1 MRPGYEKR
9 EDLGKRREIAA
20 ELFGAIRWKSQ
31 THGFARCPGEGTHS
45 GKGGPRD
52 FEVLLN
58 GVPCCRCFHKSCVA
72 IVEEAKKTLR
82 SRIGKAECVRV
93 SGPAG
98 SAPRK
103 RTFTLGRPTP
113 FGRKRNHE
121 VRGVSVADALL
132 GRVGRA
138 EDNTSH
144 SPNVYPQGVSFK
156 PSDPSELGGKVE
168 TGVKVAGTPQA
179 TAPLPSA
186 TKESFFC
193 PPNAGGKAPVQNGH
207 EVNS

>member
-20 ELFGAIRWKSQ
+20 ELFGAIRWKSPTQ
-31 THGFARCPGEGTHS
+31 GYARCPGEGTHS
-45 GKGGPRD
+45 GQGGPRD
-52 FEVLLN
+52 FRVLLD
-58 GVPCCRCFHKSCVA
+58 GVPNVKCFHASCLA
-72 IVEEAKKTLR
+72 IVEEAKRKLR

-93 SGPAG
+93 SAPGG

-113 FGRKRNHE
+113 FGRSLKKE
-121 VRGVSVADALL
+121 VRGVSVSEMLL
-132 GRVGRA
+132 GRVGRG

-144 SPNVYPQGVSFK
+144 MTCMLYQGIEFK
-156 PSDPSELGGKVE
+156 PSDPSELGEKEE
-168 TGVKVAGTPQA
+168 TGVTVAGTTHAP
-179 TAPLPSA
+179 APLPSA
-186 TKESFFC
+186 TKDSFSC

>member
-9 EDLGKRREIAA
+9 EDLGKRRDIAA
-20 ELFGAIRWKSQ
+20 ELFGAIRWKSP
-31 THGFARCPGEGTHS
+31 THGYARCPGEGTHS

-72 IVEEAKKTLR
+72 IVEEAKKKLR

-93 SGPAG
+93 SAPAG

-113 FGRKRNHE
+113 FQRSARKEIRGIRVEEMLAGDVGEPKSNTSRMRH
-121 VRGVSVADALL
+121 VYPKGVSINL
-132 GRVGRA
+132 
-138 EDNTSH
+138 
-144 SPNVYPQGVSFK
+144 
-156 PSDPSELGGKVE
+156 SDISELGEKLE
-168 TGVKVAGTPQA
+168 TGVTVAGTTQA
-179 TAPLPSA
+179 PAPLPSA
-186 TKESFFC
+186 TKESFSC